1 MLNKLRNFSK
11 SKFAGILVG
20 FIALPFVFFGMGDT
34 FFNSKSNILAKIDN
48 TNITTND
55 FMDHIK
61 QSGLTQEII
70 RENINS
76 NILPEILNELIASI
90 LIKKEIDFFHLS
102 ISDEHLV
109 RIIKN
114 NKNFISNGNFDRIK
128 YEKFLLENYI
138 SASNFENKLKD
149 RELERKLFEIFKG
162 GISANVIKAQQMNIN
177 NNSKVKVKY
186 INLDKFYKKEN
197 EFSKEEID
205 KFINDNPNLFKNEF
219 IDFKYAKITP
229 ENVTGQKEFND
240 LYFEKIDEIENNI
253 SDADSLFDLLKNFE
267 SIEIIQKKEFQKIQ
281 TIAIFKKFTIIETIK
296 KFRLLKII
304 IIF

>member
-1 MLNKLRNFSK
+1 M
-11 SKFAGILVG
+11 
-20 FIALPFVFFGMGDT
+20 
-34 FFNSKSNILAKIDN
+34 
-48 TNITTND
+48 
-55 FMDHIK
+55 
-61 QSGLTQEII
+61 
-70 RENINS
+70 
-76 NILPEILNELIASI
+76 
-90 LIKKEIDFFHLS
+90 
-102 ISDEHLV
+102 
-109 RIIKN
+109 
-114 NKNFISNGNFDRIK
+114 
-128 YEKFLLENYI
+128 
-138 SASNFENKLKD
+138 
-149 RELERKLFEIFKG
+149 ERKLFEIFKG

-177 NNSKVKVKY
+177 NNNKVKVKY

-219 IDFKYAKITP
+219 IDFEYAKITP

-281 TIAIFKKFTIIETIK
+281 TMAIFKKFTIIETIK

>member
-1 MLNKLRNFSK
+1 M
-11 SKFAGILVG
+11 
-20 FIALPFVFFGMGDT
+20 
-34 FFNSKSNILAKIDN
+34 N
-48 TNITTND
+48 T
-55 FMDHIK
+55 
-61 QSGLTQEII
+61 
-70 RENINS
+70 
-76 NILPEILNELIASI
+76 
-90 LIKKEIDFFHLS
+90 
-102 ISDEHLV
+102 LV

-205 KFINDNPNLFKNEF
+205 KFINDNPNLFK
-219 IDFKYAKITP
+219 K
-229 ENVTGQKEFND
+229 
-240 LYFEKIDEIENNI
+240 
-253 SDADSLFDLLKNFE
+253 
-267 SIEIIQKKEFQKIQ
+267 
-281 TIAIFKKFTIIETIK
+281 
-296 KFRLLKII
+296 
-304 IIF
+304 

>member
-1 MLNKLRNFSK
+1 
-11 SKFAGILVG
+11 
-20 FIALPFVFFGMGDT
+20 MGDT

-114 NKNFISNGNFDRIK
+114 NKKI
-128 YEKFLLENYI
+128 
-138 SASNFENKLKD
+138 
-149 RELERKLFEIFKG
+149 LFQM
-162 GISANVIKAQQMNIN
+162 VI
-177 NNSKVKVKY
+177 
-186 INLDKFYKKEN
+186 L
-197 EFSKEEID
+197 
-205 KFINDNPNLFKNEF
+205 
-219 IDFKYAKITP
+219 
-229 ENVTGQKEFND
+229 
-240 LYFEKIDEIENNI
+240 IE
-253 SDADSLFDLLKNFE
+253 
-267 SIEIIQKKEFQKIQ
+267 
-281 TIAIFKKFTIIETIK
+281 
-296 KFRLLKII
+296 
-304 IIF
+304 